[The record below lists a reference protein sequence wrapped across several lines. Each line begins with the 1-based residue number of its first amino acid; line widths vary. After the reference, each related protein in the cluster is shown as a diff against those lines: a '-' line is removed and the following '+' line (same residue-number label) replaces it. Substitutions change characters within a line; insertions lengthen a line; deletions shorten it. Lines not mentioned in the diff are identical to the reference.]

1 MFLKR
6 EVRRKDGKEHVYY
19 CVAETTRVGRE
30 RVVQRRLL
38 NLGEL
43 NTTQI
48 DRWQRSIEVI
58 EEDGRACQRRLFSDR
73 EGRAPQQEE
82 DVCEVVLSSLCVRR
96 PRTLGDCWLG
106 CRLWEELGLDTFWS
120 QALGD
125 RRGAVE
131 WSKVMELL
139 AVNRLCA
146 PGSELSIHERWF
158 SRTAMDFLLGCD
170 EAVAGKDRLYRALD
184 KALEHRDALMS
195 HLQERWSDLFG
206 AECQILLY
214 DLTSTYFEGEAAGV
228 ESAARGYSRDH
239 RPDTLQVVL
248 ALVVT
253 PEGFPVAYEVFDGDT
268 ADVTTLEEIVD
279 KIETKYGMRG
289 RVWVFD
295 RGVVSED
302 NLQDL
307 RQRGAYYLVGT
318 PRRKLADFERELLE
332 GDWQEIAGKPGVRV
346 QLLKEGAE
354 TFVLARS
361 LQRAKKE
368 SAILRSQL
376 TRLHRSLRA
385 LSRIVA
391 RGGLKDSGKIERRL
405 GRLEERYPQGWS
417 MLSAIEHRHGRLLW
431 SWNKAR
437 LQGAKLRQGAYLL
450 RTNLDPM
457 DPDAL
462 WRQYVQLTEVEAAF
476 RALKSE
482 LAIRPIWHRI
492 QRRVQ
497 AHILVAFL
505 GYCLWVCLKQK
516 LKAVAESITPARA
529 LESLRS
535 ILMVEV
541 WFNLREGGQLC
552 LPRITEAEKEQTLLL
567 HHLAWQLPA
576 QPPPRI
582 YRHQVPKQCSAN
594 QATSRKFLP

>member
-19 CVAETTRVGRE
+19 SLAESTRVGRD

-58 EEDGRACQRRLFSDR
+58 EEDGRARQRRLFSDR
-73 EGRAPQQEE
+73 EGQAPQQEE
-82 DVCEVVLSSLCVRR
+82 DVCEVVLSSLSVRR
-96 PRTLGDCWLG
+96 PRSLGDCWLG
-106 CRLWEELGLDTFWS
+106 CRLWEELGLDRFWVE
-120 QALGD
+120 ALGD

-184 KALEHRDALMS
+184 KALEHRDALMG

-214 DLTSTYFEGEAAGV
+214 DLTSTYFEGEAAEV

-239 RPDTLQVVL
+239 RPDTLQVIV

-253 PEGFPVAYEVFDGDT
+253 AEGFPVAYEVFDGDT

-279 KIETKYGMRG
+279 KIENKYGMKG

-295 RGVVSED
+295 RGIVSED
-302 NLQDL
+302 NLQEL

-318 PRRKLADFERELLE
+318 PRRKLADFERKLLE

-346 QLLKEGAE
+346 QLLLEGAE

-361 LQRAKKE
+361 LQRARKE
-368 SAILRSQL
+368 SAMLRVQL

-385 LSRIVA
+385 LSRVVA
-391 RGGLKDSGKIERRL
+391 RGGLKDTGKIERRL

-417 MLSAIEHRHGRLLW
+417 MLGAVEHRRGRLSW
-431 SWNKAR
+431 TWNKAR
-437 LQGAKLRQGAYLL
+437 LRGAKLRQGAYLL

-492 QRRVQ
+492 QRRVE
-497 AHILVAFL
+497 AHIFVAFL

-516 LKAVAESITPARA
+516 LKVVAESITPARA

-541 WFNLREGGQLC
+541 WFNLRDGGQLC
-552 LPRITEAEKEQTLLL
+552 LPRITEAEKEQALLL

-582 YRHQVPKQCSAN
+582 YRHQIPQPCSAN
-594 QATSRKFLP
+594 QATSRKSPP

>member
-1 MFLKR
+1 
-6 EVRRKDGKEHVYY
+6 
-19 CVAETTRVGRE
+19 
-30 RVVQRRLL
+30 
-38 NLGEL
+38 
-43 NTTQI
+43 
-48 DRWQRSIEVI
+48 
-58 EEDGRACQRRLFSDR
+58 
-73 EGRAPQQEE
+73 
-82 DVCEVVLSSLCVRR
+82 
-96 PRTLGDCWLG
+96 
-106 CRLWEELGLDTFWS
+106 
-120 QALGD
+120 
-125 RRGAVE
+125 
-131 WSKVMELL
+131 
-139 AVNRLCA
+139 
-146 PGSELSIHERWF
+146 
-158 SRTAMDFLLGCD
+158 LGCD

-184 KALEHRDALMS
+184 KALEHRDALMG

-214 DLTSTYFEGEAAGV
+214 DLTSTYFEGEAEEV

-239 RPDTLQVVL
+239 RPDTLQIIV

-279 KIETKYGMRG
+279 KIESKYGMKG

-302 NLQDL
+302 NLQEL

-318 PRRKLADFERELLE
+318 PRRKLANFERELLE
-332 GDWQEIAGKPGVRV
+332 GDWQEVAGKPGVRV
-346 QLLKEGAE
+346 QLVEEGGE

-361 LQRAKKE
+361 TERAKKE
-368 SAILRSQL
+368 SAMLRSQL
-376 TRLHRSLRA
+376 VRLHRSLRR
-385 LSRIVA
+385 LHRIVA
-391 RGGLKDSGKIERRL
+391 TGRLKDTSKIERRL

-417 MLSAIEHRHGRLLW
+417 MLSAVEHHRGRLLW

-437 LQGAKLRQGAYLL
+437 LRGAKLRQGAYLL

-457 DPDAL
+457 DPDVL

-492 QRRVQ
+492 QRRVE

-505 GYCLWVCLKQK
+505 GYCLWIYLKQK
-516 LKAVAESITPARA
+516 LKMVAESITPARA

-541 WFNLREGGQLC
+541 WFRLRDGRHLC
-552 LPRITEAEKEQTLLL
+552 LPRITEPEKQQALLL
-567 HHLAWQLPA
+567 HHLGWNLPE
-576 QPPPRI
+576 QPPPRV
-582 YRHQVPKQCSAN
+582 YSHQLQSNCVADRGS
-594 QATSRKFLP
+594 S

>member
-1 MFLKR
+1 M
-6 EVRRKDGKEHVYY
+6 
-19 CVAETTRVGRE
+19 
-30 RVVQRRLL
+30 
-38 NLGEL
+38 
-43 NTTQI
+43 
-48 DRWQRSIEVI
+48 
-58 EEDGRACQRRLFSDR
+58 
-73 EGRAPQQEE
+73 
-82 DVCEVVLSSLCVRR
+82 VLSSLAVRR

-214 DLTSTYFEGEAAGV
+214 DLTSTYFEGEAEGV

-239 RPDTLQVVL
+239 RPDTLQVVV

-268 ADVTTLEEIVD
+268 ADVTTLAEIVE
-279 KIETKYGMRG
+279 KIETKYRMRG

-295 RGVVSED
+295 RGIVSED

-346 QLLKEGAE
+346 QLLSEGGE

-376 TRLHRSLRA
+376 TRLHSSLRA
-385 LSRIVA
+385 LSGIVA

-405 GRLEERYPQGWS
+405 GRLEERSPK
-417 MLSAIEHRHGRLLW
+417 LVDASAIQHAAAGCCGLGTRPACGEPSCVRAPICCAPISIPWIPMPSGVNT
-431 SWNKAR
+431 SS
-437 LQGAKLRQGAYLL
+437 LL
-450 RTNLDPM
+450 RWKPLSVPSKANWLSVRSGT
-457 DPDAL
+457 ASS
-462 WRQYVQLTEVEAAF
+462 AA
-476 RALKSE
+476 S
-482 LAIRPIWHRI
+482 RPI
-492 QRRVQ
+492 
-497 AHILVAFL
+497 
-505 GYCLWVCLKQK
+505 
-516 LKAVAESITPARA
+516 S
-529 LESLRS
+529 
-535 ILMVEV
+535 
-541 WFNLREGGQLC
+541 
-552 LPRITEAEKEQTLLL
+552 
-567 HHLAWQLPA
+567 
-576 QPPPRI
+576 
-582 YRHQVPKQCSAN
+582 
-594 QATSRKFLP
+594 